1 MVIPVITMAGL
12 VNTTR
17 ARTSTLVFGILKK
30 ISKLGL
36 CALVIVYAAGVFYL
50 SIPRMS
56 AAFLTIS
63 GDKVYDQLTK
73 GKTASARHLD
83 VLEESR
89 WKSLGWIVDGK
100 TFADLS
106 IAKTARREI
115 LAESEHAELYREI
128 SSLIRKSLSLA
139 PANGRA
145 WLHLAGAEDLI
156 NGDTKLKLDALTMSM
171 LTRPVLAIQ
180 TFYRLEM
187 AIASKRFK
195 ESGND
200 RLLFRQIRITQ
211 KLMASKI
218 VEFSAESFEKIAL
231 FRAAL
236 ASDPDVY
243 DQYNSSLARFFYYR
257 AKRRPAL

>member
-12 VNTTR
+12 VNTTQAR
-17 ARTSTLVFGILKK
+17 ARTLVFGMLKQ

-36 CALVIVYAAGVFYL
+36 CAFVIAYAAGLFYL
-50 SIPRMS
+50 SIPRTG

-63 GDKVYDQLTK
+63 GDKVYDQLAK
-73 GKTASARHLD
+73 GNTVSARQLD
-83 VLEESR
+83 VLEKSR
-89 WKSLGWIVDGK
+89 WESLGWIVDGK

-106 IAKTARREI
+106 VAKTARREI
-115 LAESEHAELYREI
+115 LAETAHAELYKEI
-128 SSLIRKSLSLA
+128 SSLIHNSLSLS

-171 LTRPVLAIQ
+171 LTSPVLPVQ

-200 RLLFRQIRITQ
+200 RLLFRQIRITH
-211 KLMASKI
+211 KLMPSKI

-236 ASDPDVY
+236 ASDPDIY
-243 DQYNSSLARFFYYR
+243 DRYNSSLERFFHFR
-257 AKRRPAL
+257 AKQRPAL